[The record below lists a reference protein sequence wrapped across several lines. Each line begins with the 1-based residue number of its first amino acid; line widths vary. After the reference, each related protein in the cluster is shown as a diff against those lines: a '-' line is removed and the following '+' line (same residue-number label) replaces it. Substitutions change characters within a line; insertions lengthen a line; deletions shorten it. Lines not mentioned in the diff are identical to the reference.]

1 MIERRGAEHEGELA
15 DLRQDE
21 ARQEGALPG
30 LAHQAER
37 AGIERRLEHRD
48 EEPEQED
55 DAEIVPQEVQID
67 QQSARQEENHQK
79 AVLNRYGRM
88 EEELAMRADADEKPG
103 KERAEGRRQA
113 AQAAEA
119 SEATRP
125 GGGGS

>member
-55 DAEIVPQEVQID
+55 DAEFVPQEVQID
-67 QQSARQEENHQK
+67 QQSDRQEQNHQK
-79 AVLNRYGRM
+79 DVLNRFGRM
-88 EEELAMRADADEKPG
+88 EEDLALRAGAEWQTG
-103 KERAEGRRQA
+103 HERAVSQSKRGVWEEGV
-113 AQAAEA
+113 
-119 SEATRP
+119 SK
-125 GGGGS
+125 S